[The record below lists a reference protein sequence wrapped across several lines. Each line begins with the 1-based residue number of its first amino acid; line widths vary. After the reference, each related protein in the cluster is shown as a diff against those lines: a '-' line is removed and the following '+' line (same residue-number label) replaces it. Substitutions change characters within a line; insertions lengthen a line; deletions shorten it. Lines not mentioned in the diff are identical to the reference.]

1 MEMVKDRIALVVG
14 ACDDVGR
21 AVALRMAQN
30 GAVVVACDAD
40 FAELSKLID
49 QIRQNGGCAEAR
61 QADPGSSA
69 DVKRLV
75 GEVTKQYG
83 RIDVLVNNSNDRC
96 GKLVCDASDDDW
108 EKGIRCNLSPTYYFC
123 REVIPA
129 MQAQKHGRVVN
140 ISSLDYMGFSGL
152 STYSAAKS
160 ALFGLTRSL
169 ALETARDGVTV
180 NCVAKGDIATSEMTA
195 EQAEKIGGS
204 LPVKRIGTPE
214 DVARAVGFFAS
225 DASSYTTGQML
236 FVCGGK
242 SAHCSM
248 SI

>member
-1 MEMVKDRIALVVG
+1 MEVVKNRISLVVG
-14 ACDDVGR
+14 ACDEVGQ
-21 AVALRMAQN
+21 AVARRLAQN
-30 GAVVVACDAD
+30 GAVVVACGSD
-40 FAELSKLID
+40 FVELSKLVTR
-49 QIRQNGGCAEAR
+49 IRENGGSAEAR
-61 QADPGSSA
+61 QADPASSA

-75 GEVTKQYG
+75 TDVISQFG
-83 RIDVLVNNSNDRC
+83 RIDVLVNNANAQC
-96 GKLVCDASDDDW
+96 GKLVCEASDEDW
-108 EKGIRCNLSPTYYFC
+108 EKGIRCNLTPTFYFC
-123 REVIPA
+123 REVIPG
-129 MQAQKHGRVVN
+129 MQTQKHGRVVN
-140 ISSLDYMGFSGL
+140 ISSIDYIGWPGQ

-180 NCVAKGDIATSEMTA
+180 NCVAKGDIATSKMSD
-195 EQAEKIGGS
+195 EQAEKIGS
-204 LPVKRIGTPE
+204 TLPVKRIGSPE

-225 DASSYTTGQML
+225 DSSNYTTGQML